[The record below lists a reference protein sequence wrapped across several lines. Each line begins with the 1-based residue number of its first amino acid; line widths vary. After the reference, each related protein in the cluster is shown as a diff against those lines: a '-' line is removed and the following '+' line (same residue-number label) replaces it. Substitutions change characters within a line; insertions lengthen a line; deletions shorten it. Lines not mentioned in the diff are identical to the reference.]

1 MDKCLRERALRAFKL
16 PVTFFIIF
24 CHKRRS
30 CLPTRHQSDSTGKIC
45 NKSDPNTTITKMKS
59 ALCILLFATTAL
71 ARCPMSYIPVCGM
84 DGNTYPN
91 KCVARRIYAQV
102 SIKVF
107 LF

>member
-1 MDKCLRERALRAFKL
+1 
-16 PVTFFIIF
+16 
-24 CHKRRS
+24 
-30 CLPTRHQSDSTGKIC
+30 
-45 NKSDPNTTITKMKS
+45 MKP
-59 ALCILLFATTAL
+59 ALCILLLATTAL

-91 KCVARRIYAQV
+91 KCVARKINAQV